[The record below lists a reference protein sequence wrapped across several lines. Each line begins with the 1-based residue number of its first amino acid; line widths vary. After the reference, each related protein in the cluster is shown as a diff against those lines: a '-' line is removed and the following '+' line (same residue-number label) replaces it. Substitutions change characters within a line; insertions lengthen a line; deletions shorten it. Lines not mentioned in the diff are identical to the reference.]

1 MTLKRTLFNSEHDLF
16 RESFKKF
23 LEEDV
28 KPYQEEWEAD
38 GIVPRETWKKC
49 GDLGFL
55 VPAAPEQYGGLG
67 QDDFRYEA
75 IMIEELAAINEP
87 GLALGLHNSLV
98 APYLLSYGNDEQKS
112 RFIPKIVSGECI
124 LAIAMSEPDAG
135 SDLAGM
141 KTKAE
146 DRGDHWLLNGS
157 KTFISN
163 GILNDAVLVAAKTD
177 PNKPHTMGLFI
188 VERGDIGYTRGKP
201 FKKMGQWS
209 QDTAELFFEN
219 VKVPKKNVLGDP
231 YKGFY
236 YLMDKLAVERL
247 TLCIGSIATAQAAI
261 NETVRYVKERKA
273 FGKPI
278 SKFQNTQFKL
288 AELQTEVTI
297 GQVFVD
303 RLMEAYMNHDL
314 AAEEACGGK
323 YWTTDL
329 ACKVVDECLQLHGG
343 YGYMT
348 EYPICKMF
356 TNARVGKI
364 YAGSNEIMKTV
375 VAKGMGL

>member
-1 MTLKRTLFNSEHDLF
+1 MNLKRSLFSSEHEIF

-23 LEEDV
+23 LDEEV
-28 KPYQEEWEAD
+28 KPFQEQWETE
-38 GIVPRETWKKC
+38 GIVPREVWKKC
-49 GDLGFL
+49 GDMGFL

-75 IMIEELAAINEP
+75 IMIEEIAAINES
-87 GLALGLHNSLV
+87 GLMLGLHNSLV
-98 APYLLSYGNDEQKS
+98 APYILSYANEEQKT
-112 RFIPKIVSGECI
+112 RLIPKIVSGDCI

-146 DRGDHWLLNGS
+146 DHGDYWLLNGS

-163 GILNDAVLVAAKTD
+163 GILNDAVLVAARTD
-177 PNKPHTMGLFI
+177 PKNPHAMGIFI
-188 VERGDIGYTRGKP
+188 VERGDEGYTRGKP
-201 FKKMGQWS
+201 FKKMGLLS

-219 VKVPKKNVLGDP
+219 VKISKKNVLGDP
-231 YKGFY
+231 YKGFA

-247 TLCIGSIATAQAAI
+247 TVCIGSVATAQAAI

-278 SKFQNTQFKL
+278 AKFQNTQFKL
-288 AELQTEVTI
+288 AELQTEVSI
-297 GQVFVD
+297 GQIYVD
-303 RLMEAYMNHDL
+303 RLIEAYMQGEL
-314 AAEEACGGK
+314 SPEQACGGK

-329 ACKVVDECLQLHGG
+329 TCKVVDECLQLHGG